1 MTEEAFMWRLRRL
14 HIERGIYS
22 PHVLPP
28 GVSSWRSLFIQM
40 RKLRCFWDGEH
51 KNEVVNQSP
60 ASFRVSVCARFRPK
74 RLNNNFT
81 INKSG
86 NTKKVTLPL
95 HQRLSLIKIANN
107 LSNNKD
113 ALKLLSQEGEWFN
126 TKEKYL
132 EEKKNDSDGS
142 EDEQVKLTGGV
153 HTVDY
158 DNNSIIIVDPIKGL
172 FEIRLD
178 HIFRDSCSQK
188 AVYETSCMRLVT
200 DFMNG
205 YNASCLVYGQT
216 GSGKTYTMFGE
227 DDFSF
232 TESIDSCL
240 NKDRWGIVPRACFE
254 VFQAISYRR
263 KKLNF
268 SIDSSL
274 NITYVEVFGDT
285 VLDLLRKGSP
295 CGHSRVSAQR
305 FVLDGSSEVPVNS
318 FAEVLTLLN
327 EGGKQKRK
335 ATTAMN
341 ERSSRAHT
349 IVILTL
355 RQSCPTRKIRMISR
369 LFLVDLG
376 GCEQLKKSEIKI
388 DSQGVASEGIQQ
400 NMERSA
406 ELQSMQNDRVKEAV
420 NINLGLLALKQCVEK
435 LNRNSK
441 YIPYADSKLTMLLSP
456 GLGGNSKTA
465 MIICAGQEKEHSSE
479 TVNAIKFGRTCRKIK
494 KSMIC
499 DETKMI
505 KDIIRRIDNEIDEC
519 EENIKRRE
527 RWRIIEK
534 SRIDASG
541 ELEIKKT
548 TILTGAEDDRARLE
562 DLLRKK
568 AELTGFYC
576 KENKKQC

>member
-1 MTEEAFMWRLRRL
+1 
-14 HIERGIYS
+14 
-22 PHVLPP
+22 
-28 GVSSWRSLFIQM
+28 
-40 RKLRCFWDGEH
+40 
-51 KNEVVNQSP
+51 
-60 ASFRVSVCARFRPK
+60 
-74 RLNNNFT
+74 
-81 INKSG
+81 
-86 NTKKVTLPL
+86 
-95 HQRLSLIKIANN
+95 
-107 LSNNKD
+107 
-113 ALKLLSQEGEWFN
+113 
-126 TKEKYL
+126 
-132 EEKKNDSDGS
+132 
-142 EDEQVKLTGGV
+142 
-153 HTVDY
+153 
-158 DNNSIIIVDPIKGL
+158 
-172 FEIRLD
+172 
-178 HIFRDSCSQK
+178 
-188 AVYETSCMRLVT
+188 
-200 DFMNG
+200 
-205 YNASCLVYGQT
+205 
-216 GSGKTYTMFGE
+216 
-227 DDFSF
+227 
-232 TESIDSCL
+232 
-240 NKDRWGIVPRACFE
+240 
-254 VFQAISYRR
+254 
-263 KKLNF
+263 
-268 SIDSSL
+268 
-274 NITYVEVFGDT
+274 
-285 VLDLLRKGSP
+285 
-295 CGHSRVSAQR
+295 
-305 FVLDGSSEVPVNS
+305 
-318 FAEVLTLLN
+318 
-327 EGGKQKRK
+327 
-335 ATTAMN
+335 
-341 ERSSRAHT
+341 
-349 IVILTL
+349 
-355 RQSCPTRKIRMISR
+355 MISR